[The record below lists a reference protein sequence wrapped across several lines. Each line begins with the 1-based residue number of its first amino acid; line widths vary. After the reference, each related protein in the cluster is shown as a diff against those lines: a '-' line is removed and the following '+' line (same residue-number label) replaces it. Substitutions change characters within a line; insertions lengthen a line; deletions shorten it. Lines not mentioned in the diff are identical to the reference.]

1 MIGAERLKRISER
14 LCTEHVVS
22 IASLSNE
29 LKVSEMTIRRDLRQL
44 EMMGL
49 CRRTHGGAV
58 SLRGLLVQDMPYSE
72 REYLY
77 VAEKVAIGHA
87 AAELV
92 KEGETIAI
100 DAGTTTAQMA
110 AALVGRQNITVI
122 TNSLRVLNHLC
133 NSPGITVISTGGS
146 VSTAVNEEPG
156 RADPCLVGPLAEA
169 TLRRFRPNKAF
180 MGTTGLTITDGLS
193 NSVIEQA
200 ELKRLMMELSAEV
213 ILLAD
218 HSKFGRVA
226 SAIAGPVTMLHR
238 VITDSGISP
247 QMKRALE
254 ELGIEVIVV
263 EPAKD
268 VLVVP
273 GFVAAQGDVEKRD
286 R

>member
-1 MIGAERLKRISER
+1 MIGAERLRRISER
-14 LCTEHVVS
+14 LSAEHVVS
-22 IASLSNE
+22 IASLSKA
-29 LKVSEMTIRRDLRQL
+29 LGVSEMTIRRDLMQL
-44 EMMGL
+44 EKMGL

-58 SLRGLLVQDMPYSE
+58 STHGTLTRDIDYRQ
-72 REYLY
+72 REQLH
-77 VAEKVAIGHA
+77 VAEKVAIGRA
-87 AAELV
+87 AAAMV
-92 KEGETIAI
+92 QEGETIAI
-100 DAGTTTAQMA
+100 DAGTTTAQLA
-110 AALVGRQNITVI
+110 AALKGRRNIMVI
-122 TNSLRVLNHLC
+122 TNSLRVLDQLC
-133 NSPGITVISTGGS
+133 DSPGITLISTGGT
-146 VSTAVNEEPG
+146 VAPAMDGEFG
-156 RADPCLVGPLAEA
+156 HGDHFLVGPLAEA

-273 GFVAAQGDVEKRD
+273 GFVAAQGGC
-286 R
+286 